1 MVRLF
6 AGEASRSVG
15 AVLGQARARPKPS
28 AEFAAPLN
36 DTESRVAWSPPG

>member
-28 AEFAAPLN
+28 AEFATPLN
-36 DTESRVAWSPPG
+36 DTESHVAWSPPG